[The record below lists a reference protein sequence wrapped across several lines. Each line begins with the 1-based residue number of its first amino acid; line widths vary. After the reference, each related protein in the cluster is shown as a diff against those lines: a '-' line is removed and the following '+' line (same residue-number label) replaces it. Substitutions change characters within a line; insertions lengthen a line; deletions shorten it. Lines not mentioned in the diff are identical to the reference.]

1 MMRRIQFGFILT
13 ILTVLVI
20 GCSSNSENS
29 DISENRETVT
39 VEHELGTTEVKKN
52 PEKTVVFDFG
62 VLDTLD
68 ALEVDVAGLPQQLIP
83 SYLEKYESDDYV
95 NVGSLKEP
103 DFEAIAEIN
112 PDLIIISTRQAE
124 LYDQFQE
131 IADTVYLGLDTTRYM
146 DSFKENVNIIGEI
159 YGKEKEV
166 DEEIAMIDDSI
177 EELHEKAGENDQNAL
192 IILANDDKVSAYGPN
207 SRFGF
212 IHDEFGILAV
222 DNDIEVSTHG
232 MNVTF
237 EYVVEQ
243 DPDLL
248 YVVDRSAAIGEGS
261 TAEQL
266 VENTLVERT
275 KAYQNDNIFYL
286 NPDYWYLS
294 GGGLVSVTEMIQ
306 EIDAS
311 LE

>member
-103 DFEAIAEIN
+103 DVEAIAEIN

-146 DSFKENVNIIGEI
+146 DSFQENVNIIGEI

-275 KAYQNDNIFYL
+275 KAFQNDNIFYL

>member
-212 IHDEFGILAV
+212 IHDEFGIPAV

-275 KAYQNDNIFYL
+275 KAYQDDNIFYL

>member
-177 EELHEKAGENDQNAL
+177 EELHEKAGENGQNAL

-266 VENTLVERT
+266 VENTLVDRT